1 MFYLS
6 DFMRIYNIDDEK
18 LTPVKKVGFNK
29 EKELQTL
36 TEKNLGELFNLKF
49 VATEFSVDNLRIDT
63 LAFNEE
69 TNSFVIIEY
78 KNTSNFS
85 VIDQGYS
92 YLSLLLNNKAE
103 FVLKYNL
110 VFNTK
115 KSKDDFDFTQ
125 TSVMFISPTYNK
137 YQLRS
142 VEFSDIAFDLWK
154 VVKYSNGTVSF
165 DKVNNT
171 ETNASIKQVANSG
184 NKKKVNREIKKCTE
198 EDTLKGKSDN
208 MKSLYYDFKDFV
220 LTNNDDIEINHW
232 KYYFVFKVNN
242 KIIASAA
249 VYAKSIK
256 TWINLKETELI
267 DPKDKARNVANVGHH
282 GVGDYEFVITSED
295 DFDYFDKLFKQSYEE
310 KS

>member
-1 MFYLS
+1 MI
-6 DFMRIYNIDDEK
+6 IYSIDDEK
-18 LTPVKKVGFNK
+18 LTPIKKVKFK
-29 EKELQTL
+29 SEKELQAL
-36 TEKNLGELFNLKF
+36 TEKNLEELFNLKF

-110 VFNTK
+110 VFGTK
-115 KSKDDFDFTQ
+115 LSKDDFDFTQ

-142 VEFSDIAFDLWK
+142 VGFSDIAFDLWK

-171 ETNASIKQVANSG
+171 NTNASIKQVANSD
-184 NKKKVNREIKKCTE
+184 NKKRKVNKEIKKCTE
-198 EDTLKGKSDN
+198 EDTLDGKSED
-208 MKSLYYDFKDFV
+208 MRLLYGEFKDLV
-220 LTNNDDIEINHW
+220 MENYDDIEINHW
-232 KYYFVFKVNN
+232 KYYFVFKINN

-249 VYAKSIK
+249 VLAKSIK
-256 TWINLKETELI
+256 TWINLKETELD
-267 DPKDKARNVANVGHH
+267 DPDNKVRNVADVGHH